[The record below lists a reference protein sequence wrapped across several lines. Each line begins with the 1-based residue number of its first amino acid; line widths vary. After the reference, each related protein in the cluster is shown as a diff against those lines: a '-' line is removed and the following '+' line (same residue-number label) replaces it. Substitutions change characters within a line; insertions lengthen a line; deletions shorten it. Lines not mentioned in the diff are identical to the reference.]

1 MIVVYFQNDCKNM
14 KFLGKKKDQT
24 NALSKDF
31 FFYYSNFS
39 DPKDFVKL
47 RG

>member
-1 MIVVYFQNDCKNM
+1 MIVVYFQNDCKNR
-14 KFLGKKKDQT
+14 KFLGKKKIKQT
-24 NALSKDF
+24 RYPKI